1 MLSYV
6 MTQKPAKDTIKR
18 LIFSEISST
27 SLWASD
33 NLSQCPVDQ
42 WTAITADSQVTG
54 QGQQGSQWDAVK
66 GQSLLLT
73 LVSPV
78 IAWRAVSLFPRQMQ
92 AALAILQYM
101 QTQDVPCELKW
112 PNDVMRHGLKM
123 GGMLSQA
130 KWRGYVC
137 TRWIFSV
144 GINVSQAPKA
154 WACMGEAYE
163 VDKVTE
169 ALIPLLVK
177 ALTQPL
183 PQHEW
188 ATYQGH
194 LMGWG
199 QWLQWRDIEKDVLVI
214 AKPVQLDAMGRLQV
228 KTKDGQCQWLQQKQW
243 EWLGEIQP

>member
-1 MLSYV
+1 
-6 MTQKPAKDTIKR
+6 
-18 LIFSEISST
+18 
-27 SLWASD
+27 
-33 NLSQCPVDQ
+33 
-42 WTAITADSQVTG
+42 
-54 QGQQGSQWDAVK
+54 
-66 GQSLLLT
+66 
-73 LVSPV
+73 
-78 IAWRAVSLFPRQMQ
+78 
-92 AALAILQYM
+92 
-101 QTQDVPCELKW
+101 
-112 PNDVMRHGLKM
+112 MRHGLKM

-228 KTKDGQCQWLQQKQW
+228 KTKDGQCQWLQPKQW

>member
-1 MLSYV
+1 
-6 MTQKPAKDTIKR
+6 
-18 LIFSEISST
+18 
-27 SLWASD
+27 
-33 NLSQCPVDQ
+33 
-42 WTAITADSQVTG
+42 
-54 QGQQGSQWDAVK
+54 
-66 GQSLLLT
+66 
-73 LVSPV
+73 
-78 IAWRAVSLFPRQMQ
+78 
-92 AALAILQYM
+92 
-101 QTQDVPCELKW
+101 
-112 PNDVMRHGLKM
+112 
-123 GGMLSQA
+123 
-130 KWRGYVC
+130 
-137 TRWIFSV
+137 
-144 GINVSQAPKA
+144 
-154 WACMGEAYE
+154 MGEAYE

>member
-1 MLSYV
+1 
-6 MTQKPAKDTIKR
+6 
-18 LIFSEISST
+18 
-27 SLWASD
+27 
-33 NLSQCPVDQ
+33 
-42 WTAITADSQVTG
+42 
-54 QGQQGSQWDAVK
+54 
-66 GQSLLLT
+66 
-73 LVSPV
+73 
-78 IAWRAVSLFPRQMQ
+78 
-92 AALAILQYM
+92 M

-188 ATYQGH
+188 ANYQGH